1 MAIHPSPRLA
11 ILLSLMHLL
20 AAFAAYAAPLPVSF
34 GLWLAASVSLAY
46 HLARDALLLSP
57 ASWCSLTVADG
68 QATVVTRG
76 GTELAG
82 AVAGGSVATPFFV
95 VLRFTP
101 EGGRGSVA
109 RAIFPDALEND
120 AYRELCVRLR
130 HP

>member
-1 MAIHPSPRLA
+1 MAVHPSPRLA

-20 AAFAAYAAPLPVSF
+20 AAFAAYAAPLPVSL
-34 GLWLAASVSLAY
+34 GLWLAVTASLSF
-46 HLARDALLLSP
+46 HLARDALLLLP
-57 ASWCSLTVADG
+57 GSWRNLAVAKG
-68 QATVVTRG
+68 GAAVVTRD

-95 VLRFTP
+95 VLRFRP
-101 EGGRGSVA
+101 DDGRGSVA
-109 RAIFPDALEND
+109 RVLLPDALEKD